1 MVVIRMDFEW
11 DEAKSEQNLRQR
23 GFGFDYAAC
32 LFEGP
37 VLETIDSRCDY
48 GEIRI
53 QAIGQVGEDILFV
66 TYTDR
71 NGESR
76 RIISARKANRKER
89 LLWQSFVN
97 P

>member
-1 MVVIRMDFEW
+1 MKW
-11 DEAKSEQNLRQR
+11 DDAKSDQNLRQR

-32 LFEGP
+32 VFDGP
-37 VLETIDSRCDY
+37 SIETVDERRAY

-53 QAIGQVGEDILFV
+53 RAIGRVDENVLVVIF
-66 TYTDR
+66 TDR
-71 NGESR
+71 NKIR

-89 LLWQSFVN
+89 QLWQSFAN

>member
-1 MVVIRMDFEW
+1 M
-11 DEAKSEQNLRQR
+11 
-23 GFGFDYAAC
+23 
-32 LFEGP
+32 
-37 VLETIDSRCDY
+37 
-48 GEIRI
+48 
-53 QAIGQVGEDILFV
+53 GEDILFV

-71 NGESR
+71 NGEIR